1 MSIYKISRKP
11 ISIMQAFTITE
22 GIKELEANHW
32 GYDICT
38 IVGIFTTIIS
48 FAYFDAVVL

>member
-1 MSIYKISRKP
+1 
-11 ISIMQAFTITE
+11 MQAFYNLVLSLFSITE
-22 GIKELEANHW
+22 GIKELDANHW

-48 FAYFDAVVL
+48 FAYVNAVSL